1 MLCLG
6 RLPLHA
12 ANASDCM
19 LSVCLLGFIQL
30 YQLPGPSLT
39 YDCSQMHILSW
50 KPLCVLFSELLV
62 NLGCYTALMG
72 SSYALYSYTQESV
85 HFILWSLFE
94 SASYIV
100 QAIAAIQ

>member
-1 MLCLG
+1 
-6 RLPLHA
+6 
-12 ANASDCM
+12 M
-19 LSVCLLGFIQL
+19 LSVCLLGFIEDQL

-39 YDCSQMHILSW
+39 YDCSRMYTLFW

-72 SSYALYSYTQESV
+72 SSYTQESV

-100 QAIAAIQ
+100 QAVAAIQ